1 MNRARKS
8 EARNKLS
15 QVKDLMKVRVFQQVQ
30 LFLVQSKLNAA
41 KQLIANTA
49 RRLLVS
55 QIVKSKR
62 LSMMQEN

>member
-15 QVKDLMKVRVFQQVQ
+15 QVKDSMKVRVFQQVQ
-30 LFLVQSKLNAA
+30 LFLVQSKLNTA
-41 KQLIANTA
+41 KQLTANTA

-55 QIVKSKR
+55 QVVKSKR

>member
-15 QVKDLMKVRVFQQVQ
+15 QVKDSMKVRVFQQIQ

-41 KQLIANTA
+41 KQLTANTA

-55 QIVKSKR
+55 QVVKSKR

>member
-1 MNRARKS
+1 MNRARKA

-55 QIVKSKR
+55 QTVKSKR

>member
-55 QIVKSKR
+55 QTVKSKR

>member
-49 RRLLVS
+49 RHLLVS

-62 LSMMQEN
+62 LFMMQEN